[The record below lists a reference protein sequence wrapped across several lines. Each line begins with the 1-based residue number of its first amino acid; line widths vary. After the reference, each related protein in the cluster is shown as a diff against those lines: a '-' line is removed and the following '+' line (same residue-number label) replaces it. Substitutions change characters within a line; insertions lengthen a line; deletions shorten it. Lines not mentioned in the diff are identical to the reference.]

1 MDKES
6 KLKALKILAMIATA
20 FGAASFVFYMG
31 YRDGEIDVTN
41 ALREEY
47 EEKTAKLRKESE
59 KEVEKIKRHGEKEA
73 SREREP
79 LKSLQ
84 ARKNEL
90 LKRKKKA
97 NETLSARTF
106 AEEQGLGELAQ
117 DAMRIEQSC
126 VKVSGLCRR
135 IRLLH
140 ASLGK
145 RQWMSSTIR
154 QSTKLQKEIVEAHR
168 KIMDDMKYSSE
179 ASATVKEF
187 TR

>member
-6 KLKALKILAMIATA
+6 KLKALKILAMIVAVL
-20 FGAASFVFYMG
+20 GAASFVFYMG
-31 YRDGEIDVTN
+31 YRDGYISVANKLSEDF
-41 ALREEY
+41 REQ
-47 EEKTAKLRKESE
+47 TAKLQEETE
-59 KEVEKIKRHGEKEA
+59 KEVEKIQRKGKAEA
-73 SREREP
+73 DREREP
-79 LKSLQ
+79 LKRLQ
-84 ARKNEL
+84 DRRKDL
-90 LKRKKKA
+90 LKRKAKA
-97 NETLSARTF
+97 SETMSARTF

-126 VKVSGLCRR
+126 VKVSDLCKR

-140 ASLGK
+140 ASFGK

-154 QSTKLQKEIVEAHR
+154 QSSGVQKEIVEAHR

-179 ASATVKEF
+179 ATATVKEF